1 MDRALREATNTAI
14 RENDLYEVL
23 LVDRNGS
30 ITEGSRSNVFFIKN
44 GEVYTAPSDK
54 VLLGV
59 TRSKVVEIIRDMG
72 VTLHEEAPAA
82 ADIAEYQ
89 AAFISGTS
97 PKVLPIASIGD
108 VGFNVNDPVL
118 RSIMEKYS
126 SI

>member
-1 MDRALREATNTAI
+1 
-14 RENDLYEVL
+14 
-23 LVDRNGS
+23 
-30 ITEGSRSNVFFIKN
+30 
-44 GEVYTAPSDK
+44 
-54 VLLGV
+54 
-59 TRSKVVEIIRDMG
+59 MG